1 MSLLPETAATIDGV
15 PLSSA
20 VIRKSWEEATAALPE
35 NIQPETLERI
45 FRGLTEKYIWQNE
58 VKQMLAETGI
68 KTDRN
73 TAKKYLDLQQ
83 KKYRTF
89 SEVLSPAQLNSLLD
103 SPRFQLKSAVYFYLN
118 TVVPEKIR
126 VTRTEITELYRSM
139 PEKFRIRGKENWGI
153 IEVNDL
159 SSARKV
165 RALLL
170 QGSSVCTHKN
180 HSFVGNRSRFR
191 EYHSN

>member
-1 MSLLPETAATIDGV
+1 VKIFTFALYCLLLTSVQGAVILLLPETAATIDGV

-83 KKYRTF
+83 KNTG
-89 SEVLSPAQLNSLLD
+89 P
-103 SPRFQLKSAVYFYLN
+103 FQ
-118 TVVPEKIR
+118 
-126 VTRTEITELYRSM
+126 
-139 PEKFRIRGKENWGI
+139 KFF
-153 IEVNDL
+153 
-159 SSARKV
+159 
-165 RALLL
+165 LLL
-170 QGSSVCTHKN
+170 N
-180 HSFVGNRSRFR
+180 
-191 EYHSN
+191 